1 MKNNEYDILFVGFAV
16 NPEAAGKNNKYY
28 DFLDS
33 IGAKFLY
40 NVYYDTYT
48 TEPMAL
54 LHLASQVKKNG
65 FKTDVI
71 DGIIESL
78 SKEQILKRLIESDCN
93 VFAFTMYDTSEDDVV
108 EMMRELKKHK
118 PNAIIMTGG
127 PYTTVEYQKILKK
140 YDVIDYITIG
150 DGDHVYS
157 NFLKALKNSESPL
170 DIKNLAYRLENG
182 EVKLTEREV
191 VNLDEQAFTDRKFAQ
206 QVIDKGFSLGVNTSR
221 GCAHGLCAFCYLKDY
236 QTVSCQPH
244 IRYRSPEKVVEELK
258 YLVDTFHID
267 KVTFCDDDFFGTHKE
282 GIERACKI
290 CKLIIENN
298 LKLDIYVIGRIMTA
312 KYLIRTGLL
321 SLMKEAGINCI
332 YLGFDSYNDDIL
344 LRYQK
349 GCKVSDINEVVTEL
363 YKNDIRIN
371 PGLITF
377 EPILT
382 IDHVKKNVELFK
394 ILGYYDAYM
403 FTRVLVILPQMRKKY
418 FNDKEIDVY
427 DEQYFIHKDT
437 KILYEELTKYLDMAL
452 PYYRLIDRDLITEDI
467 RQQLYKE
474 HYDFFDYVYDLLKN
488 HEFEST
494 DYYLKKCENRIASIV
509 DSISRGKENEKE
521 RQKQIIYKKEK

>member
-1 MKNNEYDILFVGFAV
+1 MIENSYDILFVGFAV

-78 SKEQILKRLIESDCN
+78 SKQQILDRLINSDCN
-93 VFAFTMYDTSEDDVV
+93 VFAFTMYDTSEADVV

-118 PNAIIMTGG
+118 PNSIIMTGG
-127 PYTTVEYQKILKK
+127 PYTTVEYEKILKK

-157 NFLKALKNSESPL
+157 NFLRAIKNNESPL
-170 DIKNLAYRLENG
+170 EIKNLAYRLDDG
-182 EVKLTEREV
+182 SVKLTEREV
-191 VNLDEQAFTDRKFAQ
+191 VNLDDQAFTDRKFAQ

-221 GCAHGLCAFCYLKDY
+221 GCAHGQCAFCYLKDY
-236 QTVSCQPH
+236 QSVSCQPH
-244 IRYRSPEKVVEELK
+244 IRYRSPEKVIEELK
-258 YLVDTFHID
+258 YLVETFHID
-267 KVTFCDDDFFGTHKE
+267 KVTFCDDDFFGTNKE
-282 GIERACKI
+282 GLERACKI
-290 CKLIIENN
+290 CNLIIENN
-298 LKLDIYVIGRIMTA
+298 LKLDIYVIGRIMTT
-312 KYLIRTGLL
+312 KYLIHKGLL
-321 SLMKEAGINCI
+321 PLMKQAGINCI

-349 GCKVSDINEVVTEL
+349 GCRVSDIDEVVTEL
-363 YKNDIRIN
+363 HNNNIRIN

-382 IDHVKKNVELFK
+382 IDHVKKNVKLFK

-418 FNDKEIDVY
+418 FNDEEIDIY
-427 DEQYFIHKDT
+427 DEQYFVHEDT
-437 KILYEELTKYLDMAL
+437 KILYDEMTKYLDMAL
-452 PYYRLIDRDLITEDI
+452 PFYRAIDRNLITEDI
-467 RQQLYKE
+467 RQKLYKE
-474 HYDFFDYVYDLLKN
+474 HYDYFDYVYTKLKN
-488 HEFEST
+488 NQFEST
-494 DYYLKKCENRIASIV
+494 KEYMEDCRDRISSIV
-509 DSISRGKENEKE
+509 NPITRGENNDDIGTK
-521 RQKQIIYKKEK
+521 KLVYKK